1 MIEPFSVEQTKFV
14 GRIYAFDKDGVF
26 SFLFK
31 QTFSSLVCLYIT
43 IQTAETNQS
52 AVQNFV
58 NTMISLSLDYML
70 GQSQFNLN

>member
-14 GRIYAFDKDGVF
+14 GRVYAFDKDGVL

-31 QTFSSLVCLYIT
+31 PTFSSLVCLCIT
-43 IQTAETNQS
+43 IQTAETDQS
-52 AVQNFV
+52 PVQNFV